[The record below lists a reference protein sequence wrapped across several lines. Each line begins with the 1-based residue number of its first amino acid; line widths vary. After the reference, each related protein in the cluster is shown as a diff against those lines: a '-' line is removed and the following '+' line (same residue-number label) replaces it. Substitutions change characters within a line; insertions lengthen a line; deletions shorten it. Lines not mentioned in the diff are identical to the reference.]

1 MTGSLQG
8 RVIAITGGAR
18 GIGLATA
25 RALVAAGA
33 RVAIGDVD
41 ADALAAG
48 AESAR
53 VHLHGAL
60 DVTDLA
66 SFDAFLDRVERELGP
81 VDVLVNN
88 AGIMP
93 VGALTDE
100 PDAVARRIMDV
111 NVHGVIIGT
120 KSALHRMVPR
130 RRGHV
135 VSIASMAGET
145 VAPGLAT
152 YCASKSAVIAFT
164 EAARVEYRS
173 SGVEFSLV
181 LPWFVNTE
189 LTAGTRDVPFMKK
202 AEPEDIAQAVVR
214 LVEKPRPKVRIPASA
229 GAIVVS
235 QRFMPRRL
243 GEFVS
248 RRFGSEQ
255 IFLGDVDAER
265 RRAYEDRARGQSSA
279 PESTR

>member
-8 RVIAITGGAR
+8 RVVAITGGAR

-25 RALVAAGA
+25 RALVDGGA
-33 RVAIGDVD
+33 KVAIGDVD
-41 ADALAAG
+41 ARALDSAA
-48 AESAR
+48 ASAN
-53 VHLHGAL
+53 VHAHTTL
-60 DVTDLA
+60 DVTDPA
-66 SFDAFLDRVERELGP
+66 SFDAFLDQVERELGP
-81 VDVLVNN
+81 VDVVVNN

-100 PDAVARRIMDV
+100 TDAVARRIMDV
-111 NVHGVIIGT
+111 NVHGVITGT
-120 KSALHRMVPR
+120 KAALRRMAPN

-135 VSIASMAGET
+135 INIASMAGET

-164 EAARVEYRS
+164 EAARLEYRS

-189 LTAGTRDVPFMKK
+189 LASGTRSVPFMKK

-214 LVEKPRPKVRIPASA
+214 LIQRPRPKVRIPAMA

-248 RRFGSEQ
+248 RSFGSEQ
-255 IFLGDVDAER
+255 IFLADVDTER
-265 RRAYEDRARGQSSA
+265 RRAYEDRARGQA
-279 PESTR
+279 VVPDPRA